1 LYLYNFEAFTT
12 PCELHIQA
20 SNQTEADD
28 AVQIIISHAKRLE
41 HCYGFFRETSE
52 LYAINNRINNTHIL
66 SDEFAGLIQMALFYT
81 NMTQGVFDIALSGTL
96 KASLKA
102 STLEEYHTIKD
113 TLFPFASSEHIL
125 LEGNQLTFSND
136 FTKIDFGGLVKE
148 YAVDQA
154 VVLLQNIGITSALIN
169 FGGDIAAYGACHNNP
184 WKIGIQ
190 DPNSLNLNLM
200 EVELYNHSLCTS
212 GHSKRF
218 YEIETIKISHIIPTA
233 SAFQSYN
240 QASILAPT
248 TVDAGVWSTALLI
261 NPNLILPDHIK
272 LISAIE

>member
-1 LYLYNFEAFTT
+1 LYLYKFEAFTT

-20 SNQTEADD
+20 SVKTVADD
-28 AVQIIISHAKRLE
+28 AAQIIFSQTKRLE
-41 HCYGFFRETSE
+41 HYYGFFRETSE
-52 LYAINNRINNTHIL
+52 LYAINNRINNTHTI

-81 NMTQGVFDIALSGTL
+81 KMTQGVFDIALSGTL

-102 STLEEYHTIKD
+102 STLENYHTLRD
-113 TLFPFASSEHIL
+113 TLLPFASSEHIL

-154 VVLLQNIGITSALIN
+154 VLQFQNLGIKSALVN
-169 FGGDIAAYGACHNNP
+169 FGGDIAAYGTCHDEP
-184 WKIGIQ
+184 WKVGIQ
-190 DPNSLNLNLM
+190 DPNSLNLNIM
-200 EVELYNHSLCTS
+200 EVELHNHSLCTS

-218 YEIETIKISHIIPTA
+218 HEIERIKISHIIP
-233 SAFQSYN
+233 SDPVFQNDN
-240 QASILAPT
+240 QVSILAPT
-248 TVDAGVWSTALLI
+248 TVDAGAWSTALLI

-272 LISAIE
+272 PINIIY